1 MLLRIAERTAVLLVS
16 LGVSSALVFGFMVL
30 LPGDPARVALGVN
43 ATEADVSR
51 LRLEFG
57 LERPLLEQYLSWV
70 GGLVHLDPGISYVSR
85 AQIGPQIVDRLQVSL
100 ILVAASMTIAV
111 ALALPF
117 GTLMAVHHRK
127 ASGLVLS
134 ALSQVGVA
142 VPAFLAGILLITV
155 FAVQLRW
162 LPASGWTPPAYD
174 PGMFLQQLLLPAL
187 SLGLV
192 QGAVLTRYVRSAVLD
207 VLREDF
213 LRTARAK
220 GLTPMRALVR
230 HGLRNA
236 AVPVVT
242 VLGLQLATLLVG
254 AVVIERVFVIPGLG
268 SLLLDAVGNRDL
280 IVVQDVVMVLVVAV
294 LIVNF
299 VVDLLYLAID
309 PRLRTVAR

>member
-43 ATEADVSR
+43 ATEGDVSR

-57 LERPLLEQYLSWV
+57 LERPLVEQYLSWV

>member
-1 MLLRIAERTAVLLVS
+1 
-16 LGVSSALVFGFMVL
+16 MVL

-57 LERPLLEQYLSWV
+57 LERPLLEQYLTWI
-70 GGLVHLDPGISYVSR
+70 GGLIRFDPGLSYVSR
-85 AQIGPQIVDRLQVSL
+85 AQIGPQLADRLQVSL
-100 ILVAASMTIAV
+100 ILVAASMLLAV

-134 ALSQVGVA
+134 AVSQVGVA

-174 PGMFLQQLLLPAL
+174 PGMFVKQLVLPAL
-187 SLGLV
+187 SLGIV
-192 QGAVLTRYVRSAVLD
+192 QGAGLTRYVRSAVLD

-230 HGLRNA
+230 HGLR
-236 AVPVVT
+236 
-242 VLGLQLATLLVG
+242 L
-254 AVVIERVFVIPGLG
+254 
-268 SLLLDAVGNRDL
+268 SL
-280 IVVQDVVMVLVVAV
+280 IHIWQ
-294 LIVNF
+294 
-299 VVDLLYLAID
+299 
-309 PRLRTVAR
+309 